1 MGFVWFCSGVLGLS
15 FSEAGL
21 FVIGFG
27 WGKLLFRGSMRRLLF
42 LRCGVCTL
50 DIQTHCQDPVWMRPQ
65 KNFLRRV
72 WLLGVSNSHLQT
84 PGMTGGFWRSTV
96 YMCWW
101 SRFEGFF
108 FAAPPPHTRLMLFWL
123 LPRNVSPKAHDI
135 WFATTHQ
142 WVVSLWD
149 GQPDSRSRT
158 MTPTANPRNL
168 LENDDNESV
177 PSRKQKK
184 RLKVI
189 ILFED

>member
-1 MGFVWFCSGVLGLS
+1 MGSYGFCSRGLV

-50 DIQTHCQDPVWMRPQ
+50 GIQTHCQDPVWMVPQ

-96 YMCWW
+96 YMCGW

-108 FAAPPPHTRLMLFWL
+108 FAAPPTHTPDAFLAASKERFTQSAWHLIC
-123 LPRNVSPKAHDI
+123 NNSSVSC
-135 WFATTHQ
+135 FT
-142 WVVSLWD
+142 L
-149 GQPDSRSRT
+149 GRSAWQSFT
-158 MTPTANPRNL
+158 
-168 LENDDNESV
+168 
-177 PSRKQKK
+177 
-184 RLKVI
+184 
-189 ILFED
+189 